1 MNKDIRK
8 AVDMAIIISS
18 FVDEL
23 NSYNVTIDD
32 INDIGFFK
40 PDVINDLNEIKE
52 YFSGKTKPVEVD
64 DEKDKT
70 INDTADTVDKDIH
83 INDDIDKTYS
93 VATKAN
99 SAATEA
105 ISPAV
110 DQIVE
115 TKSDGAAQK
124 VTIPE
129 FPDNKNRQYVK
140 LNEEACRY
148 IAGIVADKYDGENIN
163 NIRKIIINSFPSL
176 KDKTITRFLRKETYS
191 SISDEY
197 YKLMDGRIVKAVCN
211 RPVSDIDSY
220 IDNLINSMPDPKT
233 FNKILEDYDISDPF
247 KWRGVFYNL
256 AQANYDMDVILN
268 KCRNMD
274 ADALITYEIVKRAMV
289 MGGLS
294 SKGLS
299 ELDMTII
306 LASII
311 KKLGKRKISRVLTN
325 ARKQWGICNVR
336 TEQVFAVM
344 NKTSYPE
351 IVSRFGI

>member
-52 YFSGKTKPVEVD
+52 YFSGKSKPVEVD
-64 DEKDKT
+64 NEKDNT
-70 INDTADTVDKDIH
+70 VNDTVDKDIY
-83 INDDIDKTYS
+83 INDHIYKTDS
-93 VATKAN
+93 LATD
-99 SAATEA
+99 A
-105 ISPAV
+105 ISVAV
-110 DQIVE
+110 DQIIE
-115 TKSDGAAQK
+115 TKSDDDGQN

-163 NIRKIIINSFPSL
+163 NIRKIITNSFPSL
-176 KDKTITRFLRKETYS
+176 KEKTITRFLRKETYS

-197 YKLMDGRIVKAVCN
+197 YTLIDGRIVKAVCN

-233 FNKILEDYDISDPF
+233 FNKILADYDINDPF

-256 AQANYDMDVILN
+256 AQSNYDMDVILN
-268 KCRNMD
+268 KCRDMD

>member
-64 DEKDKT
+64 DEKD
-70 INDTADTVDKDIH
+70 NDTNDVDVTDIH
-83 INDDIDKTYS
+83 IPDDVYKTYAM
-93 VATKAN
+93 VTKPI
-99 SAATEA
+99 E
-105 ISPAV
+105 SPTGQV
-110 DQIVE
+110 IE
-115 TKSDGAAQK
+115 IKSDDDGQK
-124 VTIPE
+124 VIIPE
-129 FPDNKNRQYVK
+129 FPDGKNRQYVK

-148 IAGIVADKYDGENIN
+148 IAGIVADKYDGDNIN

-176 KDKTITRFLRKETYS
+176 KEKTITRFLRKETYS
-191 SISDEY
+191 AISDEY
-197 YKLMDGRIVKAVCN
+197 YTLIDGRIVKAVCN

-233 FNKILEDYDISDPF
+233 FNKILADYDIADPF

-268 KCRNMD
+268 KCRDMD

>member
-23 NSYNVTIDD
+23 NSYKVTIDD

-52 YFSGKTKPVEVD
+52 YVSGKTKPVEVD
-64 DEKDKT
+64 DE
-70 INDTADTVDKDIH
+70 NDNTTADTNDTDVTDIH
-83 INDDIDKTYS
+83 IPDDVYKTYAM
-93 VATKAN
+93 V
-99 SAATEA
+99 
-105 ISPAV
+105 
-110 DQIVE
+110 
-115 TKSDGAAQK
+115 TKSSESDDNEVIEIKSDDDGQK
-124 VTIPE
+124 TIPE
-129 FPDNKNRQYVK
+129 IPDKNRQYVK

-163 NIRKIIINSFPSL
+163 NIRKIIVNSFPSL

-191 SISDEY
+191 TISDEY
-197 YKLMDGRIVKAVCN
+197 YTLIDGRIVKAVCN

-220 IDNLINSMPDPKT
+220 IDNLINSIPDQKT
-233 FNKILEDYDISDPF
+233 FYKILADYEINDPF

-306 LASII
+306 LSSII

>member
-1 MNKDIRK
+1 MNKDIRR

-40 PDVINDLNEIKE
+40 PDVINDINEIKE
-52 YFSGKTKPVEVD
+52 VD
-64 DEKDKT
+64 DE
-70 INDTADTVDKDIH
+70 NDNTTT
-83 INDDIDKTYS
+83 DIDITGRHITDAIDEINNMS
-93 VATKAN
+93 
-99 SAATEA
+99 TEA
-105 ISPAV
+105 IESST
-110 DQIVE
+110 DQVIE
-115 TKSDGAAQK
+115 TKSDDDGRK
-124 VTIPE
+124 VIIPE

-148 IAGIVADKYDGENIN
+148 IAGIVADKYDGDNIN
-163 NIRKIIINSFPSL
+163 NIRKIITNSFPSL
-176 KDKTITRFLRKETYS
+176 KEKTITRFLRKETYS

-197 YKLMDGRIVKAVCN
+197 YTLIDGRIVKAVCD

-220 IDNLINSMPDPKT
+220 IDNLVNSIPDPKT
-233 FNKILEDYDISDPF
+233 FNKILADYDISDPF

-344 NKTSYPE
+344 NRTSYPE